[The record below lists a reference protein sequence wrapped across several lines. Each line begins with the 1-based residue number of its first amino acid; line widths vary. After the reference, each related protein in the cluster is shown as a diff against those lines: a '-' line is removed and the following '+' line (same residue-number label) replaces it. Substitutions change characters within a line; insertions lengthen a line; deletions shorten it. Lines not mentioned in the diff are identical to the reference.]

1 MLVRDLFEAASS
13 VLYHYTSIL
22 DAKKILDTGVF
33 ELSSVVGNKSEE
45 NHAPPG
51 HPYFFSTTRTRLGD
65 YHRFVGSG
73 GVLFV
78 LDGQW
83 FNQRYKAKPID
94 YWERSW
100 NYPESGRSREAE
112 DRIFSREPTIP
123 IGGVQEIHVLM
134 KEQHEWRS
142 PAARKLLIAGKRA
155 GILTFFY
162 TDEKSWRLLNKQK
175 TVRPDRNAPELK
187 GHEPQRI
194 NRPSRDYLAPWLEL
208 IHKKNKTELSKDG
221 EKLRYNL
228 LMYGARYDNEDQNLG
243 VDLSN
248 ARKPSSGDHSTA
260 IKIIDYMQKKW
271 LQDHTRIK
279 KSHGQQV
286 GCYKSS
292 CQLTGIKSINNPR
305 MRKHLN

>member
-45 NHAPPG
+45 SYAPPG

-65 YHRFVGSG
+65 YHRYVGSG

-83 FNQRYKAKPID
+83 FNSRYKARPID

-112 DRIFSREPTIP
+112 DRVFSREPTIP
-123 IGGVQEIHVLM
+123 IDGVREIHVLM

-155 GILTFFY
+155 GIPTFFY

-175 TVRPDRNAPELK
+175 TVRPDRDTPELK
-187 GHEPQRI
+187 GHEPQRT
-194 NRPSRDYLAPWLEL
+194 NWPSRNYLDPWLEL
-208 IHKKNKTELSKDG
+208 IYKKSKKELSKEG

-228 LMYGARYDNEDQNLG
+228 LMYGARYENEDQNLG

-248 ARKPSSGDHSTA
+248 ARKPGNQDRPQA
-260 IKIIDYMQKKW
+260 IKIIDYMRKNGYKTTHELKKAMVDKW
-271 LQDHTRIK
+271 DAI
-279 KSHGQQV
+279 SYPV
-286 GCYKSS
+286 
-292 CQLTGIKSINNPR
+292 N
-305 MRKHLN
+305 